1 VNGDRLHEAHG
12 AAWERMCGVLEDARF
27 ERRSGYVLT
36 TCPTIPAPAFNVV
49 MPEDD
54 AAADALAE
62 ALAEISAQGLPAG
75 LLVRRGKT
83 PAWEAEA
90 ERLGLMVRDEEPGMV
105 VTPDELRDADVPEL
119 QIIQVKTADGMAQA
133 LAVVAEGFGVSAEL
147 FAPLYDLAF
156 LELDGAAFYVGRV
169 GASDVTTGTGLT
181 TGDAVGIFSIATP
194 PDHRGRGYGAAITA
208 AAVREGFRAGAEFAW
223 LQSSPS
229 GYPVYHR
236 LGFRTVETYVLYAA
250 PEAAPEAPDV
260 LV

>member
-1 VNGDRLHEAHG
+1 
-12 AAWERMCGVLEDARF
+12 
-27 ERRSGYVLT
+27 
-36 TCPTIPAPAFNVV
+36 
-49 MPEDD
+49 
-54 AAADALAE
+54 
-62 ALAEISAQGLPAG
+62 
-75 LLVRRGKT
+75 
-83 PAWEAEA
+83 
-90 ERLGLMVRDEEPGMV
+90 
-105 VTPDELRDADVPEL
+105 
-119 QIIQVKTADGMAQA
+119 MAQA